1 MPEAAD
7 PGGLVSADELR
18 ELAGWFDEFEFAF
31 DPLAV
36 RAREAEA
43 KFNDRVQKLY
53 KLRVHPLHPELAYPV
68 FLNHLRQKCRQFLHR
83 NPPR

>member
-7 PGGLVSADELR
+7 PGGLVSADELK

-31 DPLAV
+31 DPLSV

-43 KFNDRVQKLY
+43 KFNDRVQ
-53 KLRVHPLHPELAYPV
+53 EL
-68 FLNHLRQKCRQFLHR
+68 FNMRIC
-83 NPPR
+83 PRPSPSRIGFPGLSWPSSSAVPTIPA